1 MVMDNKERAVIARM
15 TEGDDGAFDEVYRSC
30 SGKLYRMAL
39 FITGNRNDSEDV
51 LQETFVKCYLH
62 RAELKDPER
71 FEAWIYQILVRTA
84 WHLEKQKK
92 RKKEISYE
100 GILEEAREN
109 GTGQAGRLQEDTSRP
124 DPLSEIL
131 KQETSRELA
140 QEIRKLDIKYRTAI
154 LLYYYN
160 GLSTRE
166 IAEVTGT
173 FEGTVKSRLNKARKL
188 LRERLER
195 KGRKGSDG
203 WKEAVL

>member
-62 RAELKDPER
+62 RSELKDPER
-71 FEAWIYQILVRTA
+71 FESWIYQIMVRTA
-84 WHLEKQKK
+84 WDLEKKKK

-100 GILEEAREN
+100 GILEEARES
-109 GTGQAGRLQEDTSRP
+109 GTGQAGRLQEDTSRL

>member
-1 MVMDNKERAVIARM
+1 MDDRERAVIARM
-15 TEGDDGAFDEVYRSC
+15 MEGDDGAFDEVYRSC

-71 FEAWIYQILVRTA
+71 FEAWIDQILVRIA
-84 WHLEKQKK
+84 WHMEQKK
-92 RKKEISYE
+92 KRNGEISYE
-100 GILEEAREN
+100 GLLDEARERSA
-109 GTGQAGRLQEDTSRP
+109 GQAEKLQEDASRA
-124 DPLSEIL
+124 DQLSEIL
-131 KQETSRELA
+131 RKETSRELLD
-140 QEIRKLDIKYRTAI
+140 EIRRLDIKYRTVV

-160 GLSTRE
+160 GLGTRQ
-166 IAEVTGT
+166 IAQVTGT

-203 WKEAVL
+203 WKEALL

>member
-15 TEGDDGAFDEVYRSC
+15 TEGDAGAFDEVYRSC

-62 RAELKDPER
+62 RSELKDPER
-71 FEAWIYQILVRTA
+71 FESWIYQIMVRTA
-84 WHLEKQKK
+84 WDLEKKKK

-100 GILEEAREN
+100 GILEEARES

>member
-1 MVMDNKERAVIARM
+1 MDNKERAVIARM

-62 RAELKDPER
+62 RSELKDPER
-71 FEAWIYQILVRTA
+71 FESWIYQIMVRTA
-84 WHLEKQKK
+84 WDLEKKKK

-100 GILEEAREN
+100 GILEEARES

-131 KQETSRELA
+131 KQETSR
-140 QEIRKLDIKYRTAI
+140 
-154 LLYYYN
+154 
-160 GLSTRE
+160 
-166 IAEVTGT
+166 
-173 FEGTVKSRLNKARKL
+173 
-188 LRERLER
+188 
-195 KGRKGSDG
+195 
-203 WKEAVL
+203 

>member
-1 MVMDNKERAVIARM
+1 MDDRERAVIARM
-15 TEGDDGAFDEVYRSC
+15 MEGDDGAFDEVYRSC

-84 WHLEKQKK
+84 WHMEKKKK
-92 RKKEISYE
+92 RNGEISYE
-100 GILEEAREN
+100 GLLDEARERSA
-109 GTGQAGRLQEDTSRP
+109 GQAEKLQEDASRP

-131 KQETSRELA
+131 RKETSRELLD
-140 QEIRKLDIKYRTAI
+140 EIRWLDIKYRTVV

-160 GLSTRE
+160 GLGTRQ
-166 IAEVTGT
+166 IAQVTGT

-203 WKEAVL
+203 WKEALL